1 MQVPF
6 VTIYFLNNSID
17 FEIGQFRFSEFINL
31 LNQNLRK
38 QKKTKVLRI
47 TSELAEIAKLYNNKK
62 IREFNISLRKVVIN
76 ILTDNFITLSKFR

>member
-31 LNQNLRK
+31 LNQNLKK
-38 QKKTKVLRI
+38 QKKTIVLRI

-62 IREFNISLRKVVIN
+62 NKRI
-76 ILTDNFITLSKFR
+76 

>member
-31 LNQNLRK
+31 LNQNLKK